1 MAVAIK
7 GILFDKDGTLLDFDA
22 TWTPV
27 LQQAAMAAAG
37 HDRALARILLA
48 VGGFDIETG
57 KTAPNSLL
65 AAGNTVEIAE
75 AWAEHLP
82 MADLSFLIEE
92 LDRIFQEGGLLN
104 AAPVTEL
111 EPLFR
116 RLKERGLALGLATS
130 DSQVAAEATLK
141 RFAVLSHMDFVA
153 GYDSGHGYKP
163 EPGMFLA
170 FCAACGLAPCE
181 AAMVGDNLH
190 DLQMG
195 KAAGA
200 GALIGVL
207 TGSGTQEQLA
217 GLADEV
223 LESISSLE
231 AWLDSRE
238 AAA

>member
-1 MAVAIK
+1 LAIK
-7 GILFDKDGTLLDFDA
+7 GILFDKDGTLLNFDR

-27 LQQAAMAAAG
+27 IQQAAMAIAG

-48 VGGFDIETG
+48 AGGFDPESRT
-57 KTAPNSLL
+57 TAPNSLF

-82 MADLSFLIEE
+82 GMELAFMVEE

-116 RLKERGLALGLATS
+116 RLKARDLALGLATS
-130 DSQVAAEATLK
+130 DSQVAAEATLE
-141 RFAVLSHMDFVA
+141 RFSILSHMDFVA

-170 FCAACGLAPCE
+170 FCAACGLAPSE
-181 AAMVGDNLH
+181 TAMVGDNLH
-190 DLQMG
+190 DLEMG

-200 GALIGVL
+200 GAVIGVL
-207 TGSGTQEQLA
+207 TGSGTEAQLA
-217 GLADEV
+217 ELADDV
-223 LESISSLE
+223 LGSISGLE
-231 AWLDSRE
+231 AWLDARE